1 MKNLSEKIGI
11 TKIKRP
17 SRNSKML
24 FSKSERTDCDTMENN
39 AFHVIGDDD
48 L

>member
-1 MKNLSEKIGI
+1 MKTLSEKIGI

-17 SRNSKML
+17 SKDSKT
-24 FSKSERTDCDTMENN
+24 FFAKTERAACDTMENN